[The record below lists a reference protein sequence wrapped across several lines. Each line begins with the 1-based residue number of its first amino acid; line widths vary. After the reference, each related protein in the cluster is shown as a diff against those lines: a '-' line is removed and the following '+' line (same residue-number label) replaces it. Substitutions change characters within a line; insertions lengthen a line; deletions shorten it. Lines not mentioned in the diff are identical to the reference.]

1 MVQSKT
7 MIFLLMTHDGLTTAS
22 FKFKGWSVGGEGSFA
37 LFRVGVNG
45 KIDTATATA
54 PIEAIGLTNTG
65 LMRDVALSDTKVSR
79 LKI

>member
-1 MVQSKT
+1 

-22 FKFKGWSVGGEGSFA
+22 FKLKDWSVGGEGSFA
-37 LFRVGVNG
+37 L
-45 KIDTATATA
+45 DTATATVR
-54 PIEAIGLTNTG
+54 IEAMVLTNTD